1 MLSNNP
7 HPPLQLKPDEELIV
21 GKWIL
26 FKDRILGDPSE
37 QRIGDL
43 VNDVLEYCADHP
55 EQGGWRRLYRDP
67 GDGRLWELSRPRI
80 EMAGGGPRA
89 LRVILPERALEVY
102 GWKHEDTQATGA
114 A

>member
-1 MLSNNP
+1 MTILGTAP
-7 HPPLQLKPDEELIV
+7 HPPPHLRPDENLIV

-37 QRIGDL
+37 QRIGAL

-80 EMAGGGPRA
+80 EMTGGGPRA
-89 LRVILPERALEVY
+89 LRVIVPERALEVY
-102 GWKHEDTQATGA
+102 GWPKPDTAP
-114 A
+114 